1 MSRVYLLLGSNIGN
15 RKETLSKACKL
26 IARNTGVILSSSGVY
41 ESVSWGFKSNNHFLN
56 QVLLIETE
64 YSPQHLLSEIL
75 NIENILGR
83 VRKSKHYE
91 SRVIDIDILLYDDK
105 IVEDINLK
113 IPHPRLHQR
122 NFALVPLVEIAG
134 EFIHPVFNKTIREIL
149 EECNDNLW
157 VKIQKE

>member
-15 RKETLSKACKL
+15 RKETLSKAYKL
-26 IARNTGVILSSSGVY
+26 IVQNTGVILSSSGVY
-41 ESVSWGFKSNNHFLN
+41 ESAAWGFKSNNHFLN

-134 EFIHPVFNKTIREIL
+134 EFIHPVFNKTIKEIL

>member
-15 RKETLSKACKL
+15 RKETLNKANKL
-26 IARNTGVILSSSGVY
+26 IAKNTAVILSSSGVY
-41 ESVSWGFKSNNHFLN
+41 ESAAWGFKSNNHFLN

-83 VRKSKHYE
+83 VE
-91 SRVIDIDILLYDDK
+91 
-105 IVEDINLK
+105 EINLK
-113 IPHPRLHQR
+113 IPHPQLHQR
-122 NFALVPLVEIAG
+122 NFALVPLVEIAA
-134 EFIHPVFNKTIREIL
+134 EYSHPVFNKTIKKIL

>member
-15 RKETLSKACKL
+15 RKETLSKANKL
-26 IARNTGVILSSSGVY
+26 IAQNIGVIKSLSSIYKS
-41 ESVSWGFKSNNHFLN
+41 EAWGFKSNNHFLN

-75 NIENILGR
+75 NIENVLGR

-105 IVEDINLK
+105 VIKDINLK
-113 IPHPRLHQR
+113 IPHQQLHQR
-122 NFALVPLVEIAG
+122 NFALIPLVEIAG
-134 EFIHPVFNKTIREIL
+134 EFIHPVFNKTIKEIL

>member
-1 MSRVYLLLGSNIGN
+1 MCRVYLLLGSNIGN

-26 IARNTGVILSSSGVY
+26 IAQNIGVILSSSGVY
-41 ESVSWGFKSNNHFLN
+41 ESAAWGFKSNNHFLN

-83 VRKSKHYE
+83 VGRSKHYE
-91 SRVIDIDILLYDDK
+91 SRVIDIDILLYDNK

-134 EFIHPVFNKTIREIL
+134 EFIHPVFNKTIKEIL

>member
-15 RKETLSKACKL
+15 RKETLRKANKL
-26 IARNTGVILSSSGVY
+26 IAQNTAVILSSSGVY
-41 ESVSWGFKSNNHFLN
+41 ESAAWGFKSNNYFLN

-113 IPHPRLHQR
+113 IPHPQLHKR

-134 EFIHPVFNKTIREIL
+134 EFIHPGFKKTIKEIL